1 MGFAKVFTP
10 LAGGGAPLERIAAL
24 LHDREAIVVVSP
36 ERRDEASRMAP
47 RMRLVANAQPERGMT
62 HSLRIGL
69 EAIAT
74 AAPFGVLLGDK
85 PFLRRATLERMEA
98 SLAGFDVAY
107 PVSSAGVPGHPV
119 LFAARARALVEHLS
133 DGDTLARARDDRSL
147 RRNALAVDDE
157 GAFLDLDDPEAW
169 NAREAP

>member
-24 LHDREAIVVVSP
+24 LHDREAAVVVPP

-47 RMRLVANAQPERGMT
+47 RMRIVVNAQPERGMT
-62 HSLRIGL
+62 HSLRL
-69 EAIAT
+69 ALAAIAV
-74 AAPFGVLLGDK
+74 ASPFGVLLGDK
-85 PFLRRATLERMEA
+85 PFLRRAALERVEA

-119 LFAARARALVEHLS
+119 LFAPRARAIVELLP
-133 DGDTLARARDDRSL
+133 DGDTLARVRNDASL
-147 RRNALAVDDE
+147 RSNPVALDDE
-157 GAFLDLDDPEAW
+157 GAFLDLDEPDDW
-169 NAREAP
+169 Q